1 MNPLR
6 QEEDVG
12 ARRGGE
18 ETNPLT
24 LVKHNHSGNVAQ
36 GGRLLARRDI
46 SVKIVAD

>member
-6 QEEDVG
+6 QEEDEG

-24 LVKHNHSGNVAQ
+24 LIKHNHSGNVAQ
-36 GGRLLARRDI
+36 GECLLARRDI
-46 SVKIVAD
+46 SVKIVVD